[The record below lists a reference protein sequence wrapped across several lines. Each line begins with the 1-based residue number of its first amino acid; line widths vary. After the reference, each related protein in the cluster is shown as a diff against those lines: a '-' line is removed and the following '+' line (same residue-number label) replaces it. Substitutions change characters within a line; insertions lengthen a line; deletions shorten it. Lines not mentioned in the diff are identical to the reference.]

1 MLRAPAQLRR
11 QRPRNI
17 WDPVPRVNDDVA
29 ILTKC
34 GVIQRV
40 AHWRSL
46 RGLTS
51 LEVLAQ
57 DSLDVV
63 FGPPMPTSHD
73 ARICA
78 ALTRNHARTFAFAST
93 FLPKRKQR
101 GTFALYAFCRRAD
114 DLVDRVESDRSAH
127 HARVDLAQYRGD
139 LAAALAGDSDDAAF
153 RELAWTVREFGVPV
167 AVLNELLDGIERDL
181 TPPAYRTWDELRSY
195 AEGVASSVGEMLVHV
210 FGASQANSV
219 AAVRFAR
226 TLGVAMQLTN
236 ILRDVGEDARR
247 GRCYLPH
254 DDLASFGLT
263 HDAVLAGDVNPRDP
277 SWRRFVK
284 FQITRARELY
294 REGERGIELLS
305 ADSRRCTWICAAGY
319 AAILGAIERNEFDSF
334 TMRAH
339 VSRWD
344 QVRLVLGTFGVP
356 DAIVPPQAS
365 GHTAAG

>member
-1 MLRAPAQLRR
+1 MP
-11 QRPRNI
+11 
-17 WDPVPRVNDDVA
+17 
-29 ILTKC
+29 K
-34 GVIQRV
+34 
-40 AHWRSL
+40 SL
-46 RGLTS
+46 
-51 LEVLAQ
+51 
-57 DSLDVV
+57 
-63 FGPPMPTSHD
+63 D

-78 ALTRNHARTFAFAST
+78 ALTRKHARTFAFAST
-93 FLPKRKQR
+93 FLPARKQR

-114 DLVDRVESDRSAH
+114 DLVDRVEVDRSAH
-127 HARVDLAQYRGD
+127 HARADLAQYR
-139 LAAALAGDSDDAAF
+139 ASMASALAGDTNDGAF
-153 RELAWTVREFGVPV
+153 RELAWTVNEFGVP
-167 AVLNELLDGIERDL
+167 ATVLKELLDGIERDL
-181 TPPAYRTWDELRSY
+181 TPPAYGTWDELRAY

-210 FGASQANSV
+210 FGASDAQSV
-219 AAVRFAR
+219 PAAVRFAR

-263 HDAVLAGDVNPRDP
+263 HEAVLAGAVSPRDP

-284 FQITRARELY
+284 FQIARARDLY
-294 REGERGIELLS
+294 RDGARGIPLLC

-344 QVRLVLGTFGVP
+344 QVRLLLGTFGVP
-356 DAIVPPQAS
+356 DTIVPPQPS